1 MKKQDSLKRVKGIMK
16 ETLERQVEMEF
27 KRQDGAVSQHLC
39 VAVQVS
45 FCKTKQTQGLDRQ
58 TQNIQAAEE

>member
-1 MKKQDSLKRVKGIMK
+1 MK

-27 KRQDGAVSQHLC
+27 KRQDGAVSQHFH

-45 FCKTKQTQGLDRQ
+45 FCETKQTQGRDRQ
-58 TQNIQAAEE
+58 TQNIRAAEE

>member
-1 MKKQDSLKRVKGIMK
+1 MK

-58 TQNIQAAEE
+58 TQNIQAAEVFSV

>member
-1 MKKQDSLKRVKGIMK
+1 MK

-27 KRQDGAVSQHLC
+27 KRQDGAVSQHFC

-45 FCKTKQTQGLDRQ
+45 CEMKQTQGRDRQ
-58 TQNIQAAEE
+58 TQNI